1 MSTFVAKSSV
11 GDSLFLSTEASKGDS
26 TSMDSSKSVS
36 VTAGVSSAVLLSFFF
51 SESPVL
57 FVLPFFFVRLK
68 PFCT

>member
-1 MSTFVAKSSV
+1 
-11 GDSLFLSTEASKGDS
+11 
-26 TSMDSSKSVS
+26 MDSSKSVS